1 MKQSNIK
8 SDKLKKYE
16 KLKLLKEFAINLDK
30 FSRYNLIH
38 GDINLKNI
46 IFNKKKI
53 YLIDWEPILIN
64 KINKKFILRSTF
76 PYYSVADLKNK
87 KITRK
92 TDLIAF
98 LFLCERLFADK
109 INLFNFSKLKNDSW
123 LYMYTKIN
131 NKSFFRLSF
140 IDIYKLVK
148 SKYRN

>member
-53 YLIDWEPILIN
+53 Y
-64 KINKKFILRSTF
+64 
-76 PYYSVADLKNK
+76 
-87 KITRK
+87 
-92 TDLIAF
+92 
-98 LFLCERLFADK
+98 
-109 INLFNFSKLKNDSW
+109 
-123 LYMYTKIN
+123 
-131 NKSFFRLSF
+131 
-140 IDIYKLVK
+140 
-148 SKYRN
+148 